1 MDNNVTGFQKI
12 ADFLKKNLDR
22 TTGKFLL
29 VGIANTLFGSGIM
42 FLAYNLLH
50 FSYWVSSA
58 LNYILGSILS
68 YFLNKYFTFRSKVKG
83 GKELIRFVINIA
95 LCYLLAYGIAKP
107 LVASLL
113 SGANPAIQDNG
124 AMIVGMCL
132 FVALNYFGQRY
143 FVFRKK

>member
-1 MDNNVTGFQKI
+1 MDKKITVFQKLKG
-12 ADFLKKNLDR
+12 FLKQNLDK

-29 VGIANTLFGSGIM
+29 VGVVNTLFGSGIM
-42 FLAYNLLH
+42 FLSYNLLH

-68 YFLNKYFTFRSKVKG
+68 YFLNKFFTFRSNVKG
-83 GKELIRFVINIA
+83 GGELVRFVLNIA

-107 LVASLL
+107 LVAAILA
-113 SGANPAIQDNG
+113 GARPAIQDNG